1 MQNLAHTHLEAA
13 PAARPR
19 FVGAG
24 TIAATVVVV
33 ALAGV
38 ASALAS
44 STASMAL
51 FGIVV
56 ASAAYLAL
64 ATAGMAWAERRDPD
78 KVAVVLLVQV
88 PLVIAVLALSEGRG
102 FLIAMPLVST
112 AVLFLR
118 LSTALAL
125 VAALIASFAAIV
137 ARQYSV
143 AVSLQSCVGFTSA
156 AAFVVVFSRLMRRE
170 RTARAEVERLLG
182 DLRRANEQLAEYVT
196 QVEELAT
203 TKERNR
209 IAREVHDG
217 LGHTLTVATVQLEA
231 ARTEVGDAT
240 VGARL
245 ERVQQILREGLG
257 ELRRSVSMLRVSP
270 SSPQAFAKA
279 IAELVEGSS
288 ESGPPVRL
296 VTEGAP
302 RPLPGAVGFTLY
314 RAAQEALTNARR
326 HASARAVTVHLVY
339 TKEKVVLRVEDDG
352 EGAGTLTLGNGLAG
366 LRERVALVG
375 GSVAIDTARGEGM
388 RVEVEV
394 PA

>member
-1 MQNLAHTHLEAA
+1 MQDLAHTRLEAA

-19 FVGAG
+19 FIGAG
-24 TIAATVVVV
+24 MIAATVVVV
-33 ALAGV
+33 ALAVV
-38 ASALAS
+38 ASVLAS
-44 STASMAL
+44 STAMSL

-56 ASAAYLAL
+56 ASAVYLAL
-64 ATAGMAWAERRDPD
+64 ATAGMTWAERRDPD
-78 KVAVVLLVQV
+78 KAAVVLLAQV
-88 PLVIAVLALSEGRG
+88 PLVIAVLALSDGRA

-118 LSTALAL
+118 LSSALAL

-137 ARQYSV
+137 AREHSV
-143 AVSLQSCVGFTSA
+143 AVSLQACVGFASA

-170 RTARAEVERLLG
+170 RTARVEVERLLG
-182 DLRRANEQLAEYVT
+182 DLRRANDQLAEYVT

-231 ARTEVGDAT
+231 ARTQVGNAT

-288 ESGPPVRL
+288 ESGPPVRW

-326 HASARAVTVHLVY
+326 HAGARTVTVHLVY

-375 GSVAIDTARGEGM
+375 GTVAIDTARGEGM

>member
-1 MQNLAHTHLEAA
+1 VQDLAHTRLEAA

-19 FVGAG
+19 FIGAG
-24 TIAATVVVV
+24 MIAATVVVV

-38 ASALAS
+38 ASVLAS
-44 STASMAL
+44 STAMSL

-56 ASAAYLAL
+56 ASAVYLAL
-64 ATAGMAWAERRDPD
+64 ATAGMTWAERRDPD
-78 KVAVVLLVQV
+78 KAAVVLLAQV
-88 PLVIAVLALSEGRG
+88 PLVIAVLALSDGRA

-118 LSTALAL
+118 LSSALAL

-137 ARQYSV
+137 AREHSV
-143 AVSLQSCVGFTSA
+143 AVSLQACVGFASA

-170 RTARAEVERLLG
+170 RTARVEVERLLG
-182 DLRRANEQLAEYVT
+182 DLRRANDQLAEYVT

-231 ARTEVGDAT
+231 ARTQVGNAT

-288 ESGPPVRL
+288 ESGPPVRW

-326 HASARAVTVHLVY
+326 HAGARTVTVHLVY

-375 GSVAIDTARGEGM
+375 GTVAIDTARGEGM